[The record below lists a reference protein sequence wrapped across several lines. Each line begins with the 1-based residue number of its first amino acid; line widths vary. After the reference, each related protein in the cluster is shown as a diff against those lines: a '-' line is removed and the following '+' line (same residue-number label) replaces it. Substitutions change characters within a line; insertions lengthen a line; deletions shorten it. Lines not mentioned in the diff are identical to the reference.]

1 MLDNNKLWWYNK
13 LNDFRKENCAQFL
26 VSSANQRLWVS
37 LGIVKMTDAELKKL
51 SRVQLLE
58 LLLALR
64 EEADKLEQENCEL
77 RENLA
82 EAKKV
87 SEELSGIIRRTAA
100 GVAKLCGGKLPDS
113 GGEVDGNE

>member
-1 MLDNNKLWWYNK
+1 
-13 LNDFRKENCAQFL
+13 
-26 VSSANQRLWVS
+26 
-37 LGIVKMTDAELKKL
+37 MTDSELKKL

-64 EEADKLEQENCEL
+64 EEADKLEQENREL
-77 RENLA
+77 RDNLS

-100 GVAKLCGGKLPDS
+100 GVAKLCGGSLPEA
-113 GGEVDGNE
+113 GVEVAENE